1 MRQFLCYVRRFT
13 TLSIWCIFLFMNT
26 KTQELTF
33 GAMIVA
39 VFGVLL
45 LLNRQTGGMFEGFF
59 MFIFPIPMVAFSAK
73 YGWKDSL
80 PVFICTILISFLFG
94 TFTGMFYAVGM
105 SFVGMVYGSCIK
117 SDRDMN
123 RTLILVMI
131 LSAAIELL
139 CTVALATFAGLDL
152 NADIMAMQ
160 ESMNTMLAQAG
171 VDTSTGILSF
181 DYLRRMYI
189 IATGFV
195 GAMEGLIVYYL
206 SYAILKKLR
215 YPIRKPQ
222 PLTNYYPSR
231 ISGVIALVLVF
242 VYAYTIAKP
251 FSNAAVQNVLQ
262 SAGMCGVIYL
272 IFFGYI
278 ALLMVCSVYLHLPR
292 ILGMII
298 SLFLTM
304 SISYIPMLAGY
315 LYISGSLHR
324 ALDDR
329 MSEKTQNLSK

>member
-1 MRQFLCYVRRFT
+1 
-13 TLSIWCIFLFMNT
+13 
-26 KTQELTF
+26 
-33 GAMIVA
+33 MIVA

-80 PVFICTILISFLFG
+80 PVFVCTVLISFLFG

-117 SDRDMN
+117 SRRDMN

-139 CTVALATFAGLDL
+139 CTVALATFAGFDL

-160 ESMNTMLAQAG
+160 ETMNTMLAQAG

-189 IATGFV
+189 ISTGFV
-195 GAMEGLIVYYL
+195 GAMEGLIVYYPSENRSRSQVTIPPGSPASSRWPWSL
-206 SYAILKKLR
+206 SM
-215 YPIRKPQ
+215 PI
-222 PLTNYYPSR
+222 PSR
-231 ISGVIALVLVF
+231 DLSPTPLFRTYCSPPAC
-242 VYAYTIAKP
+242 
-251 FSNAAVQNVLQ
+251 AA
-262 SAGMCGVIYL
+262 
-272 IFFGYI
+272 
-278 ALLMVCSVYLHLPR
+278 
-292 ILGMII
+292 
-298 SLFLTM
+298 
-304 SISYIPMLAGY
+304 
-315 LYISGSLHR
+315 
-324 ALDDR
+324 
-329 MSEKTQNLSK
+329 

>member
-1 MRQFLCYVRRFT
+1 MRQFLYYVRRFT

-80 PVFICTILISFLFG
+80 PVFVCTILISFLFG

-139 CTVALATFAGLDL
+139 CTVALATFAGFDL

-189 IATGFV
+189 ITTGFV

-231 ISGVIALVLVF
+231 I
-242 VYAYTIAKP
+242 
-251 FSNAAVQNVLQ
+251 SNAAVQNVLQ

>member
-1 MRQFLCYVRRFT
+1 
-13 TLSIWCIFLFMNT
+13 MNT

-80 PVFICTILISFLFG
+80 PVFVCTVLISFLFG

-117 SDRDMN
+117 SCRDMN

-139 CTVALATFAGLDL
+139 CTVALATFAGFDL

-160 ESMNTMLAQAG
+160 ETMNTMLAQAG
-171 VDTSTGILSF
+171 VDTSTGILSS

-189 IATGFV
+189 ITTG
-195 GAMEGLIVYYL
+195 
-206 SYAILKKLR
+206 YAILRKLH

-222 PLTNYYPSR
+222 PLTSYYPSR
-231 ISGVIALVLVF
+231 ISGVIALALVF
-242 VYAYTIAKP
+242 VYAYTVVKP
-251 FSNAAVQNVLQ
+251 FSNNTVQNILQ

-278 ALLMVCSVYLHLPR
+278 ALLMVFRVYLHLPR

>member
-1 MRQFLCYVRRFT
+1 
-13 TLSIWCIFLFMNT
+13 MNT

-80 PVFICTILISFLFG
+80 PVFVCTILISFLFG

-139 CTVALATFAGLDL
+139 CTVALATFAGFDL

-171 VDTSTGILSF
+171 VDTSTLPAF
-181 DYLRRMYI
+181 C
-189 IATGFV
+189 
-195 GAMEGLIVYYL
+195 
-206 SYAILKKLR
+206 
-215 YPIRKPQ
+215 
-222 PLTNYYPSR
+222 PLT
-231 ISGVIALVLVF
+231 IS
-242 VYAYTIAKP
+242 
-251 FSNAAVQNVLQ
+251 AACTL
-262 SAGMCGVIYL
+262 
-272 IFFGYI
+272 
-278 ALLMVCSVYLHLPR
+278 
-292 ILGMII
+292 
-298 SLFLTM
+298 SLRDLWA
-304 SISYIPMLAGY
+304 PW
-315 LYISGSLHR
+315 
-324 ALDDR
+324 
-329 MSEKTQNLSK
+329 KV

>member
-1 MRQFLCYVRRFT
+1 MKKVWKALIAVILILLVVF
-13 TLSIWCIFLFMNT
+13 
-26 KTQELTF
+26 
-33 GAMIVA
+33 AA
-39 VFGVLL
+39 VFGLAKAKKL
-45 LLNRQTGGMFEGFF
+45 
-59 MFIFPIPMVAFSAK
+59 FINKWFVNEKNS
-73 YGWKDSL
+73 
-80 PVFICTILISFLFG
+80 TIGVDLSS
-94 TFTGMFYAVGM
+94 YQADV
-105 SFVGMVYGSCIK
+105 
-117 SDRDMN
+117 DMN
-123 RTLILVMI
+123 RTLILIMI
-131 LSAAIELL
+131 LSAAAELM
-139 CTVALATFAGLDL
+139 CTVALATFAGFDL

-171 VDTSTGILSF
+171 VDTSTGILSY

-189 IATGFV
+189 ISTGFV

-222 PLTNYYPSR
+222 PLTSYYPSR

-242 VYAYTIAKP
+242 VYAYTVAKP
-251 FSNAAVQNVLQ
+251 FSNSAAQNILQ

-278 ALLMVCSVYLHLPR
+278 ALLMICSVYLHLPR

-304 SISYIPMLAGY
+304 SISYIPILVGY
-315 LYISGSLHR
+315 LYISGSLHK
-324 ALDDR
+324 AMEDR
-329 MSEKTQNLSK
+329 MSEKPHNLSK

>member
-1 MRQFLCYVRRFT
+1 
-13 TLSIWCIFLFMNT
+13 
-26 KTQELTF
+26 
-33 GAMIVA
+33 
-39 VFGVLL
+39 
-45 LLNRQTGGMFEGFF
+45 
-59 MFIFPIPMVAFSAK
+59 MVAFSAK

-80 PVFICTILISFLFG
+80 PVFVCTILISFLFG

-139 CTVALATFAGLDL
+139 CTVALATFAGFDL

-189 IATGFV
+189 ITTGFV

-242 VYAYTIAKP
+242 VYAYTI
-251 FSNAAVQNVLQ
+251 
-262 SAGMCGVIYL
+262 GVIYL

-315 LYISGSLHR
+315 LYISGNLHR

-329 MSEKTQNLSK
+329 MSEKPQNMSK